1 MKTKLL
7 KQEGGNIEILS
18 NEDYIRLIQ
27 TGDII
32 FIDKSNIDKFIELL
46 KFLSLNRFHSLSLH
60 SIRAYA
66 SL

>member
-1 MKTKLL
+1 MKTKLF

-18 NEDYIRLIQ
+18 NEDYIRFIQ

-46 KFLSLNRFHSLSLH
+46 KEVKDELTK
-60 SIRAYA
+60 
-66 SL
+66 